1 MNKLLGMPDNPYVV
15 VECNGKA
22 KTFMLFADET
32 KANDALKELGFRS
45 LNGTKFSWELSW
57 KFDTTLPQEVRDIMK
72 ENSFLYAIVS
82 DVSNPVDGMVYF
94 YRYGRTCIAINLK
107 YLKSFAQENVEI
119 DIDGKT
125 YSYFMTNDD
134 TALFDKLLEHHTLFP
149 SGKDWKPNYALHK
162 HVTDKMEELGAKYSM
177 TFSNGVSVLNRYD
190 GGVPH
195 IINVDLL
202 MKRRDVVA
210 GFWNTLIKNDDD
222 ETLAK
227 LIKDKTE
234 IEETVILL
242 WTPLMVA
249 ACYNSQKCAKLLIEL
264 GAEVNAMTKDGV
276 TALMI
281 AAGKG
286 SKETVKILLDA
297 GADKSIRANNGWMAY
312 VHALAN
318 NHEDIAAM
326 LFENDSEKSHWQEG
340 KLPFHDRLGQYI
352 ARFTSLGEHKPCDI
366 YKNLGKYMSR
376 QTFSKIQTNTK
387 HPSKRNVILL
397 GLGLRLTLEDAETL
411 LLSAGYALSENDAAD
426 RVVKEAFQR
435 RIYNIDAIDYMLW
448 HRARTSLLGKQR
460 NEED

>member
-22 KTFMLFADET
+22 KTFLLFADET
-32 KANDALKELGFRS
+32 KANDALKERGFRS

-82 DVSNPVDGMVYF
+82 DAYNPVDGMVYF

-162 HVTDKMEELGAKYSM
+162 YVTDKMEELGAKYSM

-242 WTPLMVA
+242 WTPLMAA
-249 ACYNSQKCAKLLIEL
+249 ACYNSQKCAKLLIGL
-264 GAEVNAMTKDGV
+264 GADVNAMTKDGV

-297 GADKSIRANNGWMAY
+297 GADKSIRAKNGWMAY

-326 LFENDSEKSHWQEG
+326 LSENDSEKSHWQEG

-352 ARFTSLGEHKPCDI
+352 ARYTSLGEHKPCDI

-397 GLGLRLTLEDAETL
+397 GLGLRLSLEDAETL

-426 RVVKEAFQR
+426 RVIKEAFQR
-435 RIYNIDAIDYMLW
+435 RIYNINVIDYMLW
-448 HRARTSLLGKQR
+448 SRSRTSLLRKHR
-460 NEED
+460 DEED